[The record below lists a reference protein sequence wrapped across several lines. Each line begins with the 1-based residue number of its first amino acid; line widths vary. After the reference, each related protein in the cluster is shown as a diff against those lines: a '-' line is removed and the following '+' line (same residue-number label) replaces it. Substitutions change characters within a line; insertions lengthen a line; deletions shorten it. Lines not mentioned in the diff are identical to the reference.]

1 MPSMTRSRTDS
12 PNAIAAIAVDV
23 AVRALG
29 GRRATEAG
37 TASDEAS
44 EVVDALLPR
53 VTRLSAV
60 SYTHL
65 TLPTKA

>member
-44 EVVDALLPR
+44 EVVGRVVAQGDAVER
-53 VTRLSAV
+53 A
-60 SYTHL
+60 
-65 TLPTKA
+65 KAIVGAGGEE